1 MRRRL
6 LLVLLFVT
14 SLATMPGC
22 LVVSL
27 SPIYDEGSIDFDDS
41 LLGVWENED
50 DRVTLEVSKRE
61 WKSYGIVWRDGFG
74 AQEFTGHLTR
84 IGKDR
89 LMDVTPA
96 AGVDRGALVIS
107 AHGFCRIA
115 IDGDALSVEPLD
127 YDFLS
132 APAQRFLLPTA
143 QSAMDERQNLVLT
156 GSTTNL
162 RSWIQRQSARPK
174 IFGPAA
180 SFNRKRT
187 TEP

>member
-6 LLVLLFVT
+6 LVVLFFVL
-14 SLATMPGC
+14 SLATLPGC

-27 SPIYDEGSIDFDDS
+27 SPIYDEGTIDFDEA
-41 LLGVWENED
+41 LLGVWDNED
-50 DRVTLEVSKRE
+50 DRVTLEVTKRE

-84 IGKDR
+84 IGKNR
-89 LMDVTPA
+89 IVDVTPA
-96 AGVDRGALVIS
+96 NGVDRGALVIP

-115 IDGDALSVEPLD
+115 LDGDTLSVEPLD

-156 GSTTNL
+156 ASTMNL
-162 RSWIQRQSARPK
+162 RNWMQRQASRPRV
-174 IFGPAA
+174 FGPAA
-180 SFNRKRT
+180 TFNRKRS